1 MPIAP
6 PSLTLGLEEEYL
18 LVDPVTRDLVASPP
32 AAFMARC
39 KDELGSQVGHELLQ
53 AQVEV
58 GTPICHTVA
67 DVRRELIRLR
77 QTVGRIAA
85 EFDMAIIAVST
96 HPFARCR
103 DQQRVRNERYDGLC
117 HDMKARADRML
128 ICGMHV
134 HAGIE
139 DDDLRIDLMSQVTYF
154 LPHLLALSTSS
165 PFWEGADTGLKSY
178 RPTVFGDLP
187 RTGLPEYFA
196 NADEWRDMLR
206 QLKHIGLCD
215 DPTKIWWDLRPSA
228 RFPTLELRVCD
239 VCTQLEDTVT
249 IAALYQAILAALYRL
264 RAQNQTWRRY
274 RLILIAENKS
284 LAQRHGI
291 DGTLADFGAQ
301 QCKPFAELLEEIIE
315 LVQIEAARW
324 GCLAEV
330 ENARRIIRRG
340 TSADRQLSVFTKAR
354 ADGGSELEAG
364 RAVVDWLIRETLAE
378 PADDVLPAPAWPLQ
392 GDIHDANGAG
402 RAHAD

>member
-1 MPIAP
+1 MQMVP
-6 PSLTLGLEEEYL
+6 PSLTLGVEEEYL

-32 AAFMARC
+32 AAFMAKC
-39 KDELGSQVGHELLQ
+39 KAALGSQVGHELLQ

-58 GTPICHTVA
+58 GTSICHTVD
-67 DVRRELIRLR
+67 DVRRELRYLR
-77 QTVGRIAA
+77 QTVSDIARD
-85 EFDMAIIAVST
+85 FGMAIVAVST

-117 HDMKARADRML
+117 HDMRARADRML

-165 PFWEGADTGLKSY
+165 PFWEGADTGLKAY

-196 NADEWRDMLR
+196 NADEWRTMLR
-206 QLKHIGLCD
+206 SLKDVGLVD

-228 RFPTLELRVCD
+228 RFPTLELRICD

-274 RLILIAENKS
+274 RLILVAENKS
-284 LAQRHGI
+284 LAQRYGI
-291 DGTLADFGAQ
+291 DGSLADFGAQ
-301 QCKPFAELLEEIIE
+301 SCKPFAELLEEIIE
-315 LVQIEAARW
+315 LVQVEAARW

-330 ENARRIIRRG
+330 ENARRIIRCG
-340 TSADRQLSVFTKAR
+340 TSADRQRGVYTKAR
-354 ADGGSELEAG
+354 ADGADELEAA
-364 RAVVDWLIRETLAE
+364 RAVVDWLIEESIAS
-378 PADDVLPAPAWPLQ
+378 PADEVVRPAWRNQRDLH
-392 GDIHDANGAG
+392 GANAAG